1 MTSESG
7 LDAAIERVVHA
18 GNCSGCGACALL
30 DEGLRMELDDEG
42 YMRPV
47 RHRPPESP
55 TSGSGTVKAFGR
67 ACPGVRV
74 SAQRP
79 RGSRRD
85 AQLGP
90 VVQAWEAWS
99 ADPEIRHKGSS
110 GGTLTALSAWL
121 LQAGHST
128 RVIGAQGDPQNA
140 RRTVTVRIT
149 SKAEALASSGS
160 RYAPVSN
167 AAHKE
172 ALAPG
177 TSFIGKPCEVSAL
190 RGLSKG
196 TTDGAKSPILLS
208 FFCAGTPSQNSTG
221 QLAEKLGV
229 SEGEDI
235 VDLRYRGNGWPGEFS
250 ITRNDGSTKTTS
262 YEESWG
268 KYLGPTTQWRC
279 KICPDGIG
287 ESADITAGDF
297 WRTDAQGY
305 PLFADQAGISALIA
319 RTERGRDLVLEAAA
333 AGILIL
339 APLDLKALATVQPL
353 QRKRRS
359 TLFARLVGV
368 VAAGGKIPR
377 FEGFGLF
384 RMSLPEPRESWRT
397 AKGAYRRRKNMRL

>member
-1 MTSESG
+1 MTADTG
-7 LDAAIERVVHA
+7 LDEAIDRVVRA

-30 DEGLRMELDDEG
+30 DAGLRMDLDNEG
-42 YMRPV
+42 YLRPF
-47 RHRPPESP
+47 RHRPAEP
-55 TSGSGTVKAFGR
+55 TGRQSDTVKAFDR
-67 ACPGVRV
+67 ACPGMRV
-74 SAQRP
+74 QAQRP
-79 RGSRRD
+79 PGSRRD

-90 VVQAWEAWS
+90 VVQAWEAWAS
-99 ADPEIRHKGSS
+99 DPETRHKGSS

-121 LQAGHST
+121 LQAGHSAL
-128 RVIGAQGDPQNA
+128 VIGAQGNPQNA

-149 SKAEALASSGS
+149 SREEALAASGS

-167 AAHKE
+167 AAHRE
-172 ALAPG
+172 ALAPD
-177 TSFIGKPCEVSAL
+177 TAFVGKPCEVSAL
-190 RGLSKG
+190 RALSTG
-196 TTDGAKSPILLS
+196 NRDDAESPILLS

-229 SEGEDI
+229 SEGDGI

-250 ITRNDGSTKTTS
+250 ITRTDGSIQTAS
-262 YEESWG
+262 YADSWG
-268 KYLGPTTQWRC
+268 KYLGPSTQWRC

-333 AGILIL
+333 AGILTL
-339 APLDLKALATVQPL
+339 VPLDLKALIKVQPL

-359 TLFARLVGV
+359 TLFARLAGV
-368 VAAGGKIPR
+368 VAAGGRIPH
-377 FEGFGLF
+377 FAGFGLF
-384 RMSLPEPRESWRT
+384 RMALPELRESWRT
-397 AKGAYRRRKNMRL
+397 AKGAYRRRRNLRL